1 MKTILT
7 LFFALICGLIHSQE
21 KKLVWTERTCEN
33 GTEKAKKDF
42 NQGYYF
48 CESFG
53 LVAETDTDFSEFY
66 DKYLL
71 EKYKIISTNGGCIVT
86 DYRECYSKTME
97 KLVLVKYGADIF
109 EKSLIEAKEIYYKK

>member
-1 MKTILT
+1 M
-7 LFFALICGLIHSQE
+7 FFYGITYSQE
-21 KKLVWTERTCEN
+21 KKLVWKEKTCET

-53 LVAETDTDFSEFY
+53 LVAEIDTEFSNFY

-71 EKYKIISTNGGCIVT
+71 QKYNIVSTNGGCVVT
-86 DYRECYSKTME
+86 DYRECYSKKMK
-97 KLVLVKYGADIF
+97 KLVLEKFGADIF
-109 EKSLIEAKEIYYKK
+109 EKSLKEAKELYIKK